1 MFVSLN
7 VIDFE
12 SMKAA
17 REEQS
22 RSFFSILGFFAKY
35 GSDNMKNNRI

>member
-12 SMKAA
+12 IMKAT

-22 RSFFSILGFFAKY
+22 RSFAGILRFFSRY